1 MKRLFLI
8 AFTFMVLGFARLAFC
23 AEIIGKVA
31 DAQGTPVTHVRIAV
45 INANG
50 KTVRTVTLN
59 EKGIFAVDGLSPGEY
74 QVMLHPAEGGSLGGI
89 IQFHLGSSG
98 ITFIW
103 RIRPKESSLVL
114 VPGDTP
120 DGPGARAIKRSPV

>member
-1 MKRLFLI
+1 
-8 AFTFMVLGFARLAFC
+8 MVLGFARLAFC

-50 KTVRTVTLN
+50 KTVRTVILN
-59 EKGIFAVDGLSPGEY
+59 EKGIFAVGGLTPGEY
-74 QVMLHPAEGGSLGGI
+74 QVMLHPVEGGSLGGI

-114 VPGDTP
+114 VPGDTL
-120 DGPGARAIKRSPV
+120 DGLGARAMKRSLV